1 MSTTITS
8 APAENIQLRDAR
20 PSFFG
25 LVRGEFFKV
34 IRLRTT
40 WIMLAVVLGVTIL
53 PYIILGYAPRRL
65 ADITADPLTFF
76 YNVLSTGLS
85 ILRVFSGFFVLIV
98 TARMIGLE
106 YQLGTIRVLLARG
119 VGRLQL
125 LFAKLLTVVIIALIL
140 LVVGLLL
147 NYLLTLI
154 LVEIKTGNLNA
165 FSVLT
170 SQFWSDTR
178 TFVLYLLI
186 NTAVSILLATAAAV
200 LGRSVSFGLTAA
212 LVFFPIDNILTG
224 IMVLAYRVTGSDFW
238 LNLTAYFLGP
248 NLNQMPA
255 VLTSG
260 RVSSIGAAPIFF
272 TDNGVTHGIVVD
284 GTHTLVVAAVYTV
297 IFAVTAIWLTWKR
310 DIKE

>member
-1 MSTTITS
+1 MSTTITT
-8 APAENIQLRDAR
+8 APAEQIKLHTAR

-34 IRLRTT
+34 LHQRTT
-40 WIMLAVVLGVTIL
+40 WIMLVVVLGVTIL

-65 ADITADPLTFF
+65 ADINSDPKTFL
-76 YNVLSTGLS
+76 YDVLSTGLS

-106 YQLGTIRVLLARG
+106 YQLGTIRVLLSRG

-154 LVEIKTGNLNA
+154 LVAGKTGSLNA
-165 FSVLT
+165 FKALP
-170 SQFWSDTR
+170 SQFWSDAW
-178 TFVLYLLI
+178 TFVIYLLI

-212 LVFFPIDNILTG
+212 LIFFPIDNILTG
-224 IMVLAYRVTGSDFW
+224 IMVLAYRVTNSDFW
-238 LNLTAYFLGP
+238 LSLTAYFLGP
-248 NLNQMPA
+248 NLNQMP
-255 VLTSG
+255 VELTSG
-260 RVSSIGAAPIFF
+260 RVGSIGATPIYVF
-272 TDNGVTHGIVVD
+272 DGRVGHGILVD
-284 GTHTLVVAAVYTV
+284 STHTLVVAAVYAV
-297 IFAVTAIWLTWKR
+297 IFAVSAIWLTRKR
-310 DIKE
+310 DVKE